1 MLLLSIDIDDFHSY
15 NAVHGLKG
23 GDLCIQSVADVLNII
38 SITHGTFVARF
49 SGANFIL
56 TMAGVSASQA
66 EQLAE
71 SVRQGVSDLQIPRDR
86 FEEEGVVTVS
96 IGGLLKVPVPSDR
109 PSDFIAKA
117 EKALYEAKSA
127 GKNQVV
133 FY

>member
-1 MLLLSIDIDDFHSY
+1 M
-15 NAVHGLKG
+15 
-23 GDLCIQSVADVLNII
+23 
-38 SITHGTFVARF
+38 
-49 SGANFIL
+49 
-56 TMAGVSASQA
+56 
-66 EQLAE
+66 
-71 SVRQGVSDLQIPRDR
+71 
-86 FEEEGVVTVS
+86 VTVS